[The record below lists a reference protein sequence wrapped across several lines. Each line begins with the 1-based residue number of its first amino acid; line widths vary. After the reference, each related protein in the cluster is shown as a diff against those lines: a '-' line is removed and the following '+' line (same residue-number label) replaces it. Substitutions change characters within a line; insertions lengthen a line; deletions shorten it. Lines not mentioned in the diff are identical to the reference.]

1 MDFLL
6 PIMASSLEQD
16 LVVVL
21 TLFYFLWIFSWG
33 KKVLGSAKLAVLF
46 ALIITYLVFFLHP
59 ELVWIP
65 VVIFF
70 VATFGTTLFDKVQVF
85 KGKE

>member
-1 MDFLL
+1 MGLML
-6 PIMASSLEQD
+6 PLAVNALAGD

-46 ALIITYLVFFLHP
+46 ALIVTYLVFFLHP
-59 ELVWIP
+59 ELVWVPI
-65 VVIFF
+65 VIFF
-70 VATFGTTLFDKVQVF
+70 VATFGASMFDKVQIF

>member
-1 MDFLL
+1 MGFML
-6 PIMASSLEQD
+6 PLAANALEGD

-46 ALIITYLVFFLHP
+46 ALIVTYLVFFLHP
-59 ELVWIP
+59 ELVWLP
-65 VVIFF
+65 VIIFF
-70 VATFGTTLFDKVQVF
+70 VATFGVSLFDKVQVF